1 MLTQDEKYEKYVQA
15 SQEVLVDFDG
25 TLCEF
30 AYPDFGKP
38 RRGARTFMQ
47 WLVDRGLRPIV
58 WSSRLSSLHATA
70 EEKTAIVASIHNW
83 LLYNGMD
90 YYAVDTGCVGK
101 RLALAYVDDRGV
113 AAGEGTTWAAARA
126 RINQIYRREQA
137 RWEEYDETDS
147 TVGQDDIG

>member
-1 MLTQDEKYEKYVQA
+1 MLTQDEKYALYHQA

-30 AYPDFGKP
+30 KYPDFGLP

-47 WLVDRGLRPIV
+47 WLTERGLKPVV
-58 WSSRLSSLHATA
+58 WSSRLSGKFINPMIRKDLV
-70 EEKTAIVASIHNW
+70 IRIQGW
-83 LLYNGMD
+83 LEAYNIPFHDIDVGLE
-90 YYAVDTGCVGK
+90 GK

-137 RWEEYDETDS
+137 RWEDHEWEAHDETDRP
-147 TVGQDDIG
+147 